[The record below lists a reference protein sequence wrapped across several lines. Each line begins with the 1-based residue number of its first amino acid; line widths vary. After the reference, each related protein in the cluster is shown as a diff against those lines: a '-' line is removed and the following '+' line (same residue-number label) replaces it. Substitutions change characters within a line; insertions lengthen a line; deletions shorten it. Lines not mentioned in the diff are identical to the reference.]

1 MKRTIIAPALLP
13 GAALDEL
20 KAWLAITTTRDDVVL
35 TALLRAALDTCEVFT
50 RTMPIEALCQEVLPS
65 AAGWHRLATRP
76 VRAITALEAI
86 APGDTR
92 TAVDPLAYQLDIAAD
107 GSGRVELKAS
117 FDQGRVAVRFTAGLA
132 ADWQSLPEGL
142 RHGVV
147 RLAAHHYRERDA
159 GGAGAP
165 PAAVAALWQ
174 PWRRMRLA

>member
-20 KAWLAITTTRDDVVL
+20 KAWLAITTTRDDVAL
-35 TALLRAALDTCEVFT
+35 TALLRAALDTCEGFT
-50 RTMPIEALCQEVLPS
+50 RAVPLEALCEEMLPS
-65 AAGWHRLATRP
+65 TAGWHRLSTQP

-86 APGDTR
+86 APDTTR

-107 GSGRVELKAS
+107 GCGQVELKARL
-117 FDQGRVAVRFTAGLA
+117 DQGRVAVRFTAGLA
-132 ADWQSLPEGL
+132 ADWASLPEGL

-147 RLAAHHYRERDA
+147 RLAAHQYRERDE
-159 GGAGAP
+159 GGATTP